1 MANYCIGGILEIS
14 TMNIT
19 LQIMTQP
26 FQDPQQCYTYQGG
39 SWSATARML
48 QDRQQGAGV
57 AQLADGRAFVFG
69 GHDGKPVDT

>member
-1 MANYCIGGILEIS
+1 MI
-14 TMNIT
+14 
-19 LQIMTQP
+19 QP

-39 SWSATARML
+39 SWSESARML